1 MRLKLANL
9 SEDVIKQYNLKD
21 RVAKYGYVYLKIR
34 QGVYRLPQAGM
45 LEQKYL

>member
-21 RVAKYGYVYLKIR
+21 RVSKDSYVYLEIR
-34 QGVYRLPQAGM
+34 QGMYGLPQARI
-45 LEQKYL
+45 LAQKQL